1 MVDELQR
8 GEGQRGAPVALG
20 LGQAIEDPLIVDLFD
35 ALKGEG
41 RAGAIAQQPFQS
53 GPVVAGDAHASVERE
68 AAVVP
73 HKHVAGVI
81 GIEQAVA
88 GEPVEHAAADL
99 LFDHGSCI
107 WRQCR
112 CLSELDPADFERL
125 EHPVEDAAV
134 VVQVAIERGTETVDE
149 AHRPEACPCRGP
161 GTASAQMGLDHPQED
176 MQHGCD
182 CLWLPFQVPAQA
194 LGHRQ
199 HPLAHRQGRED
210 VIDQVGG
217 GLGHTPGVA

>member
-1 MVDELQR
+1 MKVAAQPPQAVGGPGRGPHRARRRWRPGAVVHWVPAPHGSGGGAAADQGREVVDELQR
-8 GEGQRGAPVALG
+8 GEGQRGGPVALG

-99 LFDHGSCI
+99 LS
-107 WRQCR
+107 RNVT
-112 CLSELDPADFERL
+112 STMVYPADTGSRFSMLADDL
-125 EHPVEDAAV
+125 EV
-134 VVQVAIERGTETVDE
+134 
-149 AHRPEACPCRGP
+149 
-161 GTASAQMGLDHPQED
+161 
-176 MQHGCD
+176 
-182 CLWLPFQVPAQA
+182 
-194 LGHRQ
+194 LGQ
-199 HPLAHRQGRED
+199 Q
-210 VIDQVGG
+210 
-217 GLGHTPGVA
+217 